1 MKNFKPIK
9 LIKYTISVLL
19 LGLIVYASIIYAPL
33 IKYLIMGN
41 VPLEI
46 KDTALTELVQ
56 DMGSLVTLKQS
67 RTGTI
72 ENKTMALFGITANE
86 IQIDYEYEVLYGVNL
101 YNAEIRSLGERDSDN
116 VLSYINKEILVY
128 IPPAEIIS
136 HSLKRVGESR
146 KSDFLKPIS
155 DKNIQQIMEE
165 FENTLYNE
173 YSTKEE
179 NLSAAWQNAGDQV
192 VNILMKTV
200 EEFGLKGIT
209 FKLLPL
215 NELPK

>member
-9 LIKYTISVLL
+9 AIKYTISAAL
-19 LGLIVYASIIYAPL
+19 LGLIIYGAIVYAPL

-41 VPLEI
+41 VPLAV

-67 RTGTI
+67 RTGTV

-86 IQIDYEYEVLYGVNL
+86 IQIDYNYEVLYGVNL
-101 YNAEIRSLGERDSDN
+101 YNAEIKSIGESDSDN
-116 VLSYINKEILVY
+116 VLSYVNKEVLVY
-128 IPPAEIIS
+128 LPPAEVIS
-136 HSLKRVGESR
+136 DSLKRVGESR

-165 FENTLYNE
+165 FQNTLYNE
-173 YSTKEE
+173 YSNNEK
-179 NLSAAWQNAGDQV
+179 NLNTAWQNAGDQV
-192 VNILMKTV
+192 VGILNKTI

-209 FKLLPL
+209 FKLVPL
-215 NELPK
+215 SNLPK